1 MMVNT
6 ALQFQ
11 EGFVAGFERGRAQA
25 VLEAAAAASAPG
37 GQPVQ
42 RNWFQEYML
51 AVQAETRDLAVRYE
65 VQGQG
70 ANTWIPYGRD
80 VQELLAVAAVTPSID
95 GSMVNVDVDGWKY
108 RVFLGGEMPEICAG
122 IPDVVGWQIRT
133 LTGACRA
140 VRCISEKVAA
150 T

>member
-1 MMVNT
+1 MVNT
-6 ALQFQ
+6 AVQFQ
-11 EGFVAGFERGRAQA
+11 EGFAAGFERGRAQA
-25 VLEAAAAASAPG
+25 ILEAAAAASAPE

-51 AVQAETRDLAVRYE
+51 AVHAETRDLAVRYE

-80 VQELLAVAAVTPSID
+80 VQALLAAAAATPSID

-108 RVFLGGEMPEICAG
+108 HVFLGGEMPEDFANLPG
-122 IPDVVGWQIRT
+122 VVGWQIRT
-133 LTGACRA
+133 LTGVRRA
-140 VRCISEKVAA
+140 VRCVNEKVAS